1 MVSGIDSR
9 FSFNI
14 DLINFEWFDHLTN
27 FLGRFPNFF
36 CRFLINVYLAR
47 LYSAPV
53 AVVVQ
58 LSVGQLSCQPVVDC
72 ARAVECGRK
81 TKGQHRCWR
90 NYAKYETRKAKTT
103 NAAIAEIAREMAISL
118 ALNSS

>member
-1 MVSGIDSR
+1 MFIWRAYIVHLSLSW
-9 FSFNI
+9 FS
-14 DLINFEWFDHLTN
+14 
-27 FLGRFPNFF
+27 
-36 CRFLINVYLAR
+36 C
-47 LYSAPV
+47 
-53 AVVVQ
+53 
-58 LSVGQLSCQPVVDC
+58 QLSCQPVVDC